1 MVWLRWIAVLPG
13 AIVAALLA
21 MFPWH
26 WVVLFYA
33 SFAGKT
39 GYGGEETFGLGTL
52 LRIIGPESVERAGYG
67 FLTPFVMIT
76 IAARIAPRFKVPT
89 AVIMSILWVS
99 YIGWFWLVGLEGRS
113 IDILPTLIANILSA
127 IGILVA
133 WKYARPWWEESD

>member
-1 MVWLRWIAVLPG
+1 MSS
-13 AIVAALLA
+13 
-21 MFPWH
+21 
-26 WVVLFYA
+26 A
-33 SFAGKT
+33 SETVPDECQT
-39 GYGGEETFGLGTL
+39 GCVKWFNNK
-52 LRIIGPESVERAGYG
+52 AGYG